1 MKLSTK
7 LYSLSIGCLLLLP
20 TLTLAQSEVTVFVG
34 GAMTKPA
41 TEVGVAFDSATDNI
55 TVIESDTTG
64 ELQKRLAAGEKADL
78 VIVTAPAMEMLQ
90 QQNLVIASSRV
101 DLALALI
108 GVGIHPEGAAPD
120 LSTAETFKAALLGAK
135 SVAYVSPAAGGT
147 SGTYFEGLL
156 ETMGIADQ
164 MKSKIVYQTQ
174 GSEVAQAVAS
184 GEAEFGITFVSELLP
199 NKGLIVAG
207 TFPDAIQLPT
217 IYAVAVVTASP
228 NKDGA
233 QALLDMLAGA
243 TGRDAL
249 INIGLEPIA
258 PTQ

>member
-1 MKLSTK
+1 MKLSNK
-7 LYSLSIGCLLLLP
+7 LNYMSIGCLLLLP
-20 TLTLAQSEVTVFVG
+20 SLAFAQSEVTVFVG

-41 TEVGVAFDSATDNI
+41 IEVGLAFDRISDNRTI
-55 TVIESDTTG
+55 IESDTTG
-64 ELQKRLAAGEKADL
+64 ELQKRLAAGEKAEL
-78 VIVTAPAMEMLQ
+78 VIVTAPAMNMLE

-108 GVGIHPEGAAPD
+108 GVGIHPDGASPD
-120 LSTAETFKAALLGAK
+120 LSTPETFKAALLGAR

-156 ETMGIADQ
+156 ETMGIAEA
-164 MKSKIVYQTQ
+164 MKPKIVYQTQ
-174 GSEVAQAVAS
+174 GSEVAEAVAS
-184 GEAEFGITFVSELLP
+184 GVAEFGITFVSELVP
-199 NKGLIVAG
+199 NPGLIVAG

-217 IYAVAVVTASP
+217 IYAVAIVTAAP

-233 QALLDMLAGA
+233 RALLDMLAGA
-243 TGRDAL
+243 PGRAAL

-258 PTQ
+258 PVR

>member
-1 MKLSTK
+1 MRLIAKINSF
-7 LYSLSIGCLLLLP
+7 SAGCLLLLP
-20 TLTLAQSEVTVFVG
+20 TLAFAQSEVTVFVG

-41 TEVGVAFDSATDNI
+41 TEVGIAFDSGSDNT

-108 GVGIHPEGAAPD
+108 GVGIHPDGTAPD
-120 LSTAETFKAALLGAK
+120 LSTAETFKAALLGAR

-156 ETMGIADQ
+156 ESMGISDA

-174 GSEVAQAVAS
+174 GSKVAQAVAS
-184 GEAEFGITFVSELLP
+184 GDAEFGITFVSELLP

-207 TFPDAIQLPT
+207 TFPDEIQLPT
-217 IYAVAVVTASP
+217 IYAVAIATASP

-243 TGRDAL
+243 EGRAAL
-249 INIGLEPIA
+249 MNIGLEPIA
-258 PTQ
+258 PTH

>member
-1 MKLSTK
+1 MKLKK
-7 LYSLSIGCLLLLP
+7 LNRISIGCLLLLP
-20 TLTLAQSEVTVFVG
+20 TLAFSQSEVTVFVG

-41 TEVGVAFDSATDNI
+41 TEVGIKFDSGSDNT

-78 VIVTAPAMEMLQ
+78 VIVTAPAMDMLQ
-90 QQNLVIASSRV
+90 KQNLVIVSSRV

-108 GVGIHPEGAAPD
+108 GVGIHPDGAAPD
-120 LSTAETFKAALLGAK
+120 LSTPETFKAALLGAR

-156 ETMGIADQ
+156 KTMGIAEA
-164 MKSKIVYQTQ
+164 MKPKIVYQTQ
-174 GSEVAQAVAS
+174 GSEVAEAVAS
-184 GEAEFGITFVSELLP
+184 GVAEFGITFVSELLP

-217 IYAVAVVTASP
+217 IYAVAIVTAAP

-233 QALLDMLAGA
+233 RALLDMLAG
-243 TGRDAL
+243 TEGRAAL
-249 INIGLEPIA
+249 MNIGLEPIA
-258 PTQ
+258 PAH

>member
-1 MKLSTK
+1 MKLNNNLSCI
-7 LYSLSIGCLLLLP
+7 SIGCLLLLP
-20 TLTLAQSEVTVFVG
+20 TFAFSQSEVTVFVG

-41 TEVGVAFDSATDNI
+41 TEVGVAFDSGSGST

-64 ELQKRLAAGEKADL
+64 ELQKRLAAGEKADII
-78 VIVTAPAMEMLQ
+78 IVSSPAMDGLV

-108 GVGIHPEGAAPD
+108 GVGIHPDGAAPD
-120 LSTAETFKAALLGAK
+120 LSTAETFKAALLGAR

-156 ETMGIADQ
+156 ETMGIAEA

-174 GSEVAQAVAS
+174 GSEVAEAVAS

-207 TFPDAIQLPT
+207 TFPDAVQLPT
-217 IYAVAVVTASP
+217 IYAGAIVTAAP
-228 NKDGA
+228 NKEGA
-233 QALLDMLAGA
+233 QNLLGMLAGTA
-243 TGRDAL
+243 GRAAL
-249 INIGLEPIA
+249 VNIGLEPIA
-258 PTQ
+258 PNH